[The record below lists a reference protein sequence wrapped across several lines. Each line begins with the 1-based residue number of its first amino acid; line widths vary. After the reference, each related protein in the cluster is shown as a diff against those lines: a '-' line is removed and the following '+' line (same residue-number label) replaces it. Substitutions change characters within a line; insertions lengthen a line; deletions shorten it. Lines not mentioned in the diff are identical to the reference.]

1 MPNQTLPTIADVE
14 RIATLPEAVLRNL
27 QITQC
32 YHELGVALVERT
44 GGYANW
50 CCFATWAS
58 KQAGQT
64 IRKEDLGRAL
74 EAALGSEASALEAA
88 QALKTAAANLGAQLK
103 IQELLKLIWRT
114 YNPQAAFE
122 RSSTA
127 VARGNLKV
135 FEEIGREFARFHAQC
150 LPDLTYNAENI
161 THFIE
166 QLRPGDP
173 PEGQQYLRQA
183 FLHYYQALFTS
194 NEKACNELLL
204 LANLEIGFH
213 EQTRLQPEINEA
225 LVAPIISPQEFA
237 NNLLKA
243 LRPEGGW
250 VAKVSLFILRLFG
263 RLANFDA
270 AIKSYVAGAQR
281 QTQALI
287 TETMM
292 TIELPRNHRL
302 RLGDDLAARYPA
314 AFEHLANPDLLGLL
328 AQIDPTPDSLVESGA
343 VYWGDLPDRMHFIA
357 DMFRC
362 FQMSPEL
369 LEAPFDSAQTL
380 ALKENRLPTGRL

>member
-1 MPNQTLPTIADVE
+1 MPSQIIPTLVDVE
-14 RIATLPEAVLRNL
+14 RIAALPDAVLRNL
-27 QITQC
+27 LITQC
-32 YHELGVALVERT
+32 YHELGLALAERT
-44 GGYANW
+44 GGHANW

-74 EAALGSEASALEAA
+74 EAALGSEANALEAA
-88 QALKTAAANLGAQLK
+88 QALKAAAANLGAQLK
-103 IQELLKLIWRT
+103 IQELLRLIWRT

-161 THFIE
+161 TRFVE
-166 QLRPGDP
+166 QLRPGEA

-183 FLHYYQALFTS
+183 FLRYYQALFTS
-194 NEKACNELLL
+194 DEKTRNELLL

-213 EQTRLQPEINEA
+213 EQTRLQPEILEA
-225 LVAPIISPQEFA
+225 LIAPVISPQEFA

-250 VAKVSLFILRLFG
+250 VTKVSLFILRLFG

-270 AIKSYVAGAQR
+270 AIESYVAGAQR
-281 QTQALI
+281 QAQLLI
-287 TETMM
+287 TEAMM
-292 TIELPRNHRL
+292 TIELPHNQRL
-302 RLGDDLAARYPA
+302 RLGDDLAARFPT
-314 AFEHLANPDLLGLL
+314 AFEHLTNQDLLGLL

-362 FQMSPEL
+362 FQLSAEL
-369 LEAPFDSAQTL
+369 LEAPFDGEQTT
-380 ALKENRLPTGRL
+380 ALKENRIPTGRL